1 MKDSDENVTP
11 RSSMLYQ
18 TDDESKCDGDGDDV
32 SEDIDRDSDTAEDE
46 ILTA

>member
-1 MKDSDENVTP
+1 VKDSDDNVTP

-18 TDDESKCDGDGDDV
+18 TDDESKCDGDDV